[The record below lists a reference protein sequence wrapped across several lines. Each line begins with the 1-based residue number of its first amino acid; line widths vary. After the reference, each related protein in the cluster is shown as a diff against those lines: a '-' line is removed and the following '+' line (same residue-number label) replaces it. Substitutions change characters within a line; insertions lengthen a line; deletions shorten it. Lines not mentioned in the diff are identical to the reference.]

1 MDAVRIIEGI
11 IAILS
16 GISVCIPLVI
26 KLIDTVKALADEK
39 KWNVLVRN
47 VFELM
52 ADAEE
57 KYQRGEEKKNY
68 VMSAIKI
75 IAGQIG
81 FNYDEEAKAKI
92 SAMVDEICGLS
103 RIINK

>member
-57 KYQRGEEKKNY
+57 KYQHGEEKKSY
-68 VMSAIKI
+68 VMSAIEI

-81 FNYDEEAKAKI
+81 FNYDEEAKAKV
-92 SAMVDEICGLS
+92 SAMVDEICQIS
-103 RIINK
+103 KEINK

>member
-1 MDAVRIIEGI
+1 MDAVKIIEGV

-26 KLIDTVKALADEK
+26 KLIEVVKELADEK
-39 KWNVLVRN
+39 KWNILVRN

-57 KYQRGEEKKNY
+57 KYQRGEEKKSY
-68 VMSAIKI
+68 VMSAVEI
-75 IAGQIG
+75 IARQIG
-81 FNYDEEAKAKI
+81 FNYDEVAKDKI

-103 RIINK
+103 RVINK